1 MLYSNNCSTFVLWL
15 VNHPLTPYGF
25 GGSLAYCDKKGFIYV
40 RCVLRACN
48 VLIFYNTFNLYLKL
62 LPLCSQCGKVAL
74 IMTNS
79 VNETKQ
85 VKAIQLVSNEEVK
98 AIISEIFKDIK
109 NFGGLKQI
117 MEDTDNFAYSF
128 TDVKTVD
135 NDTFAPI
142 KVGKKSFYRSPNGK
156 VNKANVLN
164 VIKSVIKIEDAK
176 RILSKKMAK
185 RLTFDQ
191 FCESSDTKQ
200 RLNDMETSL
209 KLIANMSMTDKQKK
223 DTLHRLYDEYL
234 NDLGL

>member
-1 MLYSNNCSTFVLWL
+1 
-15 VNHPLTPYGF
+15 
-25 GGSLAYCDKKGFIYV
+25 
-40 RCVLRACN
+40 
-48 VLIFYNTFNLYLKL
+48 
-62 LPLCSQCGKVAL
+62 
-74 IMTNS
+74 MTNS

-128 TDVKTVD
+128 TDVKTVE
-135 NDTFAPI
+135 NDTLAPI

-176 RILSKKMAK
+176 RILAKKMAK

>member
-1 MLYSNNCSTFVLWL
+1 MFKKAPLSSLTYCNN
-15 VNHPLTPYGF
+15 
-25 GGSLAYCDKKGFIYV
+25 KKGFCKSDITCCMLPV
-40 RCVLRACN
+40 CS
-48 VLIFYNTFNLYLKL
+48 VLIVYNTFNFILKL
-62 LPLCSQCGKVAL
+62 LPLCSPCGKGAL

-109 NFGGLKQI
+109 SFGGLNQI
-117 MEDTDNFAYSF
+117 MKDTDNFAYSF
-128 TDVKTVD
+128 TDVKTVE
-135 NDTFAPI
+135 NDTFTI

-176 RILSKKMAK
+176 RILAKKMAK

-209 KLIANMSMTDKQKK
+209 QIIANMSMTDKQKK